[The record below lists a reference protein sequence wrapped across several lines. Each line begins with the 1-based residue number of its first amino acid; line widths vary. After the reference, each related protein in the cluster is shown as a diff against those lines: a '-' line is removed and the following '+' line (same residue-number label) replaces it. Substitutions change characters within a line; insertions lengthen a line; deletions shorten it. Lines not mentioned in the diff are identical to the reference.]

1 MSDKNNPNRGRGS
14 GPRRPDSYPDRYDDR
29 YHYVDR
35 DVYSSSKKRPASSR
49 GNYPSSPA
57 PQKKKGGGLKKALII
72 IVCVIVAFVLAVVG
86 FGAVMLSRIQ
96 HEDVDTS
103 SYVQNPADAPDWDV
117 LNLEST
123 TNILLIG
130 ADKNED
136 GSNGRSDSMM
146 LISLDHENKTIKM
159 VSFLRDLYVE
169 IPTHGKDRLN
179 VAYSLGGAGMVMQ
192 TLENNFRINIDK
204 YILTDFEDFADMIDV
219 LGGIDL
225 EMTQEEAD
233 YMNEIKGSDLKAGR
247 NHLRGTLA
255 LYYSRMRYLDSDFGR
270 TGRQRQVILAM
281 MEKVKKQNLF
291 GQVSFLYQLTPY
303 FTTNLSNGELM
314 GLAGKAMDIVGYESE
329 TLYVPYRDTYRDERV
344 SVGDVLI
351 PDLEANAR
359 KLRDFLYPDHNT
371 P

>member
-1 MSDKNNPNRGRGS
+1 MSDKKNQNRRQD
-14 GPRRPDSYPDRYDDR
+14 PYPDRYDDR

-35 DVYSSSKKRPASSR
+35 EVYSSSKRRP
-49 GNYPSSPA
+49 PSSGQNNYNRA
-57 PQKKKGGGLKKALII
+57 PKKKKGSGLKKALII
-72 IVCVIVAFVLAVVG
+72 ILCIIVAFVLAVVG
-86 FGAVMLSRIQ
+86 FGAVMLSRIN
-96 HEDVDTS
+96 HDDVNTE
-103 SYVQNPADAPDWDV
+103 SYVQQPADAPDWDV
-117 LNLEST
+117 LDLEGT

-130 ADKNED
+130 ADKNEN
-136 GSNGRSDSMM
+136 GTNGRSDTIM
-146 LISLDHENKTIKM
+146 LISLDHERKTMKM

-169 IPTHGKDRLN
+169 IPNHGKDRIN
-179 VAYSLGGAGMVMQ
+179 AAYSLGGAGMVMQ

-233 YMNEIKGSDLKAGR
+233 YMNKIKGSDLKAGY

-270 TGRQRQVILAM
+270 TGRQRQVIQAM

-303 FTTNLSNGELM
+303 FTTNLTSGELI
-314 GLAGKAMDIVGYESE
+314 GLATKAMDIVSYESE
-329 TLYVPYRDTYRDERV
+329 TTYVPYKDTYREDRV
-344 SVGDVLI
+344 SVGDVLV
-351 PDLEANAR
+351 PDLETNAR
-359 KLRDFLYPDHNT
+359 KLREFLYPSAAH
-371 P
+371 